1 MTQNLK
7 NATTYSKIDYYKD
20 RDIFILIVKSRIGA
34 RVSKISQLLLVII

>member
-7 NATTYSKIDYYKD
+7 NATTHSKTDYKN
-20 RDIFILIVKSRIGA
+20 RDIFILVKSRIGA

>member
-7 NATTYSKIDYYKD
+7 NATTHSKVDYYKN
-20 RDIFILIVKSRIGA
+20 RDIFILIKSRIGA